1 MTSFA
6 HYRVG
11 NEHMHPVMVN
21 TVEDEPGSFIESL
34 QKRLKIRIISMDDND
49 VEFDLIGV
57 DASIANALRRIMLA
71 EVKYHSTN
79 HFPTSNSLLYF
90 VRPFNLYFLTMCS
103 HKGTNHCH

>member
-11 NEHMHPVMVN
+11 NEHMHPVMAN
-21 TVEDEPGSFIESL
+21 TVEETGTFIENL

-71 EVKYHSTN
+71 EVN
-79 HFPTSNSLLYF
+79 HIIP
-90 VRPFNLYFLTMCS
+90 
-103 HKGTNHCH
+103 

>member
-6 HYRVG
+6 QYRVG
-11 NEHMHPVMVN
+11 NEHMHPVMAN
-21 TVEDEPGSFIESL
+21 TVEDEPGTFIENL

-71 EVKYHSTN
+71 EVNVIQRKN
-79 HFPTSNSLLYF
+79 TSLPSI
-90 VRPFNLYFLTMCS
+90 
-103 HKGTNHCH
+103 HI